1 MTIYVIKL
9 ITNEF
14 IIGDLEYDEDNGGV
28 NITNILNLSYK
39 ENNIYIMEDN
49 IFTDDITSFL
59 SYDKIITINN
69 PTNEVMMIYNKF
81 TSPIKTE
88 NTMDDLIDFKPIGKY
103 YIN

>member
-1 MTIYVIKL
+1 MTIYVVKL

-28 NITNILNLSYK
+28 NITNILKLSYK
-39 ENNIYIMEDN
+39 ESNIYIMEDN

-59 SYDKIITINN
+59 SYDKIMTINN
-69 PTNEVMMIYNKF
+69 PSNEVMMIYNKF
-81 TSPIKTE
+81 SSADSEESIADE
-88 NTMDDLIDFKPIGKY
+88 LIDLKPIGKY